1 MNGVTMASKLWW
13 LIHKDLVVEY
23 RTRQAWP
30 AMLLLGI
37 IVAVVFNLQMELL
50 PEQRP
55 AAAGALLWLA
65 TLFAGLVAI
74 ERTCAAEQQDGC
86 WEGLVLY
93 PLPPSMIYLAKLAV
107 NFIALLAL
115 QCVLVPLF
123 VVLADVPLLQNA
135 WAMVLVAVLGSLG
148 MAAVGTLVS
157 AVTHGL
163 RQRAAVL
170 SLLALPLLLPLVL
183 AAAKATQLVA
193 EGDLGEQWWRWVQF
207 LGAFAIIFTTL
218 GIVLFGF
225 LVEE

>member
-1 MNGVTMASKLWW
+1 MASRLWW
-13 LIHKDLVVEY
+13 LIHKDLVLEY

-74 ERTCAAEQQDGC
+74 ERTCAAEQDGC

-93 PLPPSMIYLAKLAV
+93 PLPPSLIYLAKLTV

-115 QCVLVPLF
+115 LCVLVPLF
-123 VVLADVPLLQNA
+123 VALADVPLLRHA
-135 WAMVLVAVLGSLG
+135 WAMLLVAVLGSLG

-170 SLLALPLLLPLVL
+170 SLLMLPLLLPLVL
-183 AAAKATQLVA
+183 AAAEATQLVA
-193 EGDLGEQWWRWVQF
+193 EGDLGNEWWRWVQF
-207 LGAFAIIFTTL
+207 LGAFAIVFTTL
-218 GIVLFGF
+218 GLVLFGF
-225 LVEE
+225 LLEE